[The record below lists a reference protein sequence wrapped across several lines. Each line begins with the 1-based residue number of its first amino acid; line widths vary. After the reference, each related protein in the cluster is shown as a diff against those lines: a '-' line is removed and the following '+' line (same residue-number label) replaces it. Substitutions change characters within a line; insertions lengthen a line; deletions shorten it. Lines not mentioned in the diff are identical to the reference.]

1 MAEDLSNI
9 AGMFRTNTEIVNRAI
24 AGVPQEDWFRKPGD
38 DSNHLMWVM
47 GHLIVHRGRTL
58 NVLGVDWNSSWAP
71 LFARG
76 AERVGDDEY
85 PSSDEMRAAWENVS
99 TELIRAVREAPKDL
113 LDQSPPKGPLSFDG
127 KLSGTV
133 AFFAF
138 HDAYHAGQVS
148 YLRKWLGH
156 GQTIG

>member
-24 AGVPQEDWFRKPGD
+24 AGVPQEDWFRKPGN
-38 DSNHLMWVM
+38 DSNHLMWVV

-71 LFARG
+71 LFVRG
-76 AERVGDDEY
+76 AERVADDEY
-85 PSSDEMRAAWENVS
+85 PSSDEMRAEWKNVS
-99 TELIRAVREAPKDL
+99 TELIRAVREAPQAL

-127 KLSGTV
+127 KLSGAV
-133 AFFAF
+133 AFYAF